1 MKTRRVT
8 VASFVIAVVLT
19 GTLAAM
25 AQQANQPNRDRG
37 SAGSR
42 SATVGAKQD
51 LSKLDEKTK
60 GATIRASQLIG
71 QNIKNSKGES
81 VGKINDLVIDATGK
95 VRYGAITYGGILG
108 VGSKL
113 FAVPFEAFRVG
124 QNPNDPNDADDY
136 VLTLDVTKEQL
147 DGAEGF
153 DNDHWPD
160 FANATFTQDL
170 DRRYK
175 VDRSQT
181 RPQSRQ

>member
-1 MKTRRVT
+1 MGTRRVIL
-8 VASFVIAVVLT
+8 ASFVSALVLT
-19 GTLAAM
+19 GTLAAI
-25 AQQANQPNRDRG
+25 AQQANQDRS
-37 SAGSR
+37 SAGVR
-42 SATVGAKQD
+42 PGTAGAKKD
-51 LSKLDEKTK
+51 LSPLDGKTK

-81 VGKINDLVIDATGK
+81 VGEINDLVIDATGK
-95 VRYGAITYGGILG
+95 VRYGAVTYGGILG

-124 QNPNDPNDADDY
+124 QNPNDPNDVGDY

-147 DGAEGF
+147 DGSEGF

-160 FANATFTQDL
+160 FADVKFTQDL

-181 RPQSRQ
+181 HPQSR